1 MKTISEIKEI
11 HNILFDTLCYLDD
24 FCRKNK
30 IKYFLSNGT
39 LLGAAKYGNFIPWD
53 DDVDVLMPREDYD
66 RLVNLCD
73 ISNDRYKLLC
83 VEQVPSWRMPYAKLS
98 CEDTVVNEGEYNFG
112 ASVGLSV
119 DIFPIDSWSPCSFIA
134 KIQSF
139 ESELLKRLLVCSI
152 GEGFSTEKTGLKKFI
167 LKAIWKNGKRIGHK
181 RLQKALLKKASKVH
195 SASKYA
201 GCRMWTCH
209 LFGEVFPAYFFNE
222 TVYLDF
228 RGRAFPTIKY
238 FKEYLTGL
246 YGNWTEELPPDKQ
259 HSNHEIT
266 VWYKDAE

>member
-24 FCRKNK
+24 FCKKNK

-112 ASVGLSV
+112 VSVGLSV

-181 RLQKALLKKASKVH
+181 RLQKAKSTPQVNMRDVVC
-195 SASKYA
+195 
-201 GCRMWTCH
+201 GRVTCSVKFSLRIFSTKQYILTSEAEH
-209 LFGEVFPAYFFNE
+209 
-222 TVYLDF
+222 F
-228 RGRAFPTIKY
+228 RLSSISRNI
-238 FKEYLTGL
+238 
-246 YGNWTEELPPDKQ
+246 
-259 HSNHEIT
+259 
-266 VWYKDAE
+266 